1 MTGMLFKRLVVLAF
15 LLFVFAVSLSTLV
28 NLGAVGLSDRHS
40 NAQRGGDQSIEQS
53 IEQRI
58 EQREDLA
65 PLNLLSGELAET
77 IEQRFDSDFSLRQI
91 GLNVWAAFQFRVFNE
106 AKKGLLIGLEGWL
119 FSNEE
124 FIAHAN
130 AEQAIEENIV
140 FMAQASRLLA
150 NRDVALMI
158 VLIPSKARLLKAQL
172 GSHQP
177 ALLQQSLYPLV
188 LNSLREKGILVVDG
202 FQVMAGHQQPES
214 LYLKTDTHWTPEG
227 AALIASSTAGLVQQR
242 LPELHIPTEKFITE
256 STGSNAIEGD
266 LLRFLP
272 LAPLFD
278 NLMPAPER
286 IQLYQTYPAGN
297 GAGIVEDLFIEDL
310 FVKDPFGH
318 DLSNKPPQV
327 VLVGT
332 SFSADRRWNFH
343 GALKQALAVDIENL
357 SEQGQ
362 GPIVPMA
369 NFLMDYLPMSA
380 GLKLVIWE
388 VPERYL
394 GQSYPQL
401 GAL

>member
-53 IEQRI
+53 I

-227 AALIASSTAGLVQQR
+227 AALIASSAAGLVQQR
-242 LPELHIPTEKFITE
+242 IPELDVTTQKFITE
-256 STGSNAIEGD
+256 STGSNSIEGD

-272 LAPLFD
+272 LTPLFD
-278 NLMPAPER
+278 NLMPAPEH
-286 IQLYQTYPAGN
+286 IELYQTYPAEDH
-297 GAGIVEDLFIEDL
+297 AGIIEDR
-310 FVKDPFGH
+310 FAD
-318 DLSNKPPQV
+318 DLPSKPPQV

-332 SFSADRRWNFH
+332 SFSADRRWNFD

-380 GLKLVIWE
+380 NLKLVIWE

-394 GQSYPQL
+394 GVSYPQL